1 MYLTRGDNGLVI
13 KQGYDG
19 AFRCRVYFTR
29 SKIKK
34 YETFSAA
41 EEAARMHLR
50 EILPRFVPLPEKIGL
65 DDLLTIRKLIQ
76 EYETKSGHY
85 EGN

>member
-1 MYLTRGDNGLVI
+1 
-13 KQGYDG
+13 
-19 AFRCRVYFTR
+19 
-29 SKIKK
+29 
-34 YETFSAA
+34 
-41 EEAARMHLR
+41 MHLR